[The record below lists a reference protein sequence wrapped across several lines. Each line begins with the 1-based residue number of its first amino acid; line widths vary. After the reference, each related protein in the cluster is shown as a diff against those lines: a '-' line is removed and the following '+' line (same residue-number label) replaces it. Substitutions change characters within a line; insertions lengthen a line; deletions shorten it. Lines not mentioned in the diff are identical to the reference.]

1 MNNEEN
7 KKLQGEEEDIGFIDI
22 ISMPIS
28 KALIELVKLG
38 AKGIKNLKEGISN
51 ALQKIADEEYKKICR
66 SELTMN
72 DCVKWLKIQRQN
84 YPQAAYFFI
93 TVEQNPEPRN
103 KNDVFSVILA
113 ITDDN
118 KQPIPVENAKKTSPF
133 QKSAPKEQDIVCV
146 VVPTR
151 TLDAKLLKA
160 LNGGSSVL
168 VKL

>member
-7 KKLQGEEEDIGFIDI
+7 KKPQGEEEDIGFIDI
-22 ISMPIS
+22 LNMPIS
-28 KALIELVKLG
+28 KALAELVKIG
-38 AKGIKNLKEGISN
+38 AKAIKSLKKGFSN
-51 ALQKIADEEYKKICR
+51 AFQKIADEEYKKICR
-66 SELTMN
+66 PELTMS
-72 DCVKWLKIQRQN
+72 DCVSWLKIQRQN

-103 KNDVFSVILA
+103 ENDRFSVILA

-118 KQPIPVENAKKTSPF
+118 KQPIPVENAKK
-133 QKSAPKEQDIVCV
+133 KSKSEPEDQDIVCV

>member
-7 KKLQGEEEDIGFIDI
+7 KKPQGEEEDIGFIDI

-51 ALQKIADEEYKKICR
+51 ALQKIADEEYKEICR

-72 DCVKWLKIQRQN
+72 DCVKWLKIQRQD
-84 YPQAAYFFI
+84 YPQTAYFFI
-93 TVEQNPEPRN
+93 TVEQNTEPRN

-118 KQPIPVENAKKTSPF
+118 KQPIPVENAKK
-133 QKSAPKEQDIVCV
+133 KSKSESEDQDIVCV

-168 VKL
+168 IKL

>member
-7 KKLQGEEEDIGFIDI
+7 KKPQGEEEDIDFIDI
-22 ISMPIS
+22 LSMPIS
-28 KALIELVKLG
+28 KALSELVKIG
-38 AKGIKNLKEGISN
+38 AKAIKSLKEGLSKTF
-51 ALQKIADEEYKKICR
+51 QKIADEEYKKICR
-66 SELTMN
+66 PELTMN
-72 DCVKWLKIQRQN
+72 DCISWLKIQRQN

-93 TVEQNPEPRN
+93 TIEQNPEPRN
-103 KNDVFSVILA
+103 ENDMFSVILA

-118 KQPIPVENAKKTSPF
+118 KQPIPVENAKK
-133 QKSAPKEQDIVCV
+133 KSKSEDQDIVCV
-146 VVPTR
+146 VVPAR